1 MEKIEKIEKR
11 DNFPPVCEG
20 DEIHIHEVRR
30 AKDGMPSEEMLEK
43 LTELFKVFGD
53 KTRMNILY
61 ALDKGPLC
69 VCDICEILGM
79 TKSAVS
85 HQLKILRQSAL
96 VSYNKSGRNV
106 YYSLADE
113 HVRTIIE
120 IALEH
125 LMHI

>member
-1 MEKIEKIEKR
+1 MEKR
-11 DNFPPVCEG
+11 DCISPVCEN
-20 DEIHIHEVRR
+20 DEVHIHEVTR
-30 AKDGMPSEEMLEK
+30 ARAGMPSEEMLEK

-96 VSYNKSGRNV
+96 VSYNKCGRNV
-106 YYSLADE
+106 YYSLADD
-113 HVRTIIE
+113 HVKSIIE
-120 IALEH
+120 LALEH

>member
-1 MEKIEKIEKR
+1 MEKREISS
-11 DNFPPVCEG
+11 PVCDNYEV
-20 DEIHIHEVRR
+20 HIHEVKR
-30 AKDGMPSEEMLEK
+30 ARAGMPSEEMLEK

-61 ALDKGPLC
+61 SLDNGPLC

-96 VSYNKSGRNV
+96 VSYTKSGRNV

-113 HVRTIIE
+113 HVRSIIE

>member
-1 MEKIEKIEKR
+1 MEKR
-11 DNFPPVCEG
+11 DCSLPVCEM
-20 DEIHIHEVRR
+20 DEVHIHEVGL
-30 AKDGMPSEEMLEK
+30 AKAGMPSEEMLER
-43 LTELFKVFGD
+43 LTELFKVLGD

-96 VSYNKSGRNV
+96 LGYNKSGRNV

-113 HVRTIIE
+113 HVRSIIE

-125 LMHI
+125 LMHN